1 MKPLCATIAIVV
13 THLCCIVTADA
24 DARQPKGVIGQLN
37 TLIVGPDH
45 FEPHYTTSAT
55 PAVTRTRQKVTSA
68 PPPTTDQPSV
78 ERKTEFA
85 TKTIYGFLDF
95 ITTVGDTVMVF
106 TPNSK
111 TQDSKRQSSTVSLG
125 PTVTDLH
132 RLSPSAVSGSPQLTS
147 AAPGDPAPNTPRPV
161 TTEAL
166 FATPAALSLES
177 SFENSFDNAFGSV
190 RPATNRWSAVRR
202 RGPQTQRRAPPP
214 SRVQPTPKTAPT
226 LDQGPFQPMAPHP
239 TLVPILIEATATPTV
254 QIPPE
259 TRVSLRHNVGYRV
272 KQRPSR
278 RPTTAPFRLDFQS
291 PPTPPPTPEP
301 VETPTPGRLVL
312 SSIDVRPTG
321 LVTTFGGTDVT
332 GILTTVHT
340 TSVIGTYIRGRYAQV
355 LQSSSTIFSSK
366 PVQRTIQP
374 SARQTVHL
382 SATAAEGAAS
392 SPPAPLESDILPLEK
407 LFGGLDGDEGAE
419 SVFADLV
426 AAGSRPSREVVVAP
440 SRPSRF
446 TLRRRGSPS
455 RLPTSSSS
463 SSRRRQKKEEEKE
476 EETTTLPPRR
486 SYSSGRI
493 RNRSR
498 GPSAS
503 ERRKQQLLEKRRQKL
518 SEEEPTPTAASLL
531 QRPRQKKAEPL
542 ARQSFGSRT
551 SQRPERARGSQ
562 RYTSSRDSQP
572 QYSERLS
579 YPQAAGSIVR
589 PQYADRE
596 STTSYE
602 DLRAQYYDTRDQYQD
617 TVSQRY
623 ESTRRP
629 QQQDYQNTRQQYQ
642 DPRQQYQDSRQQYQ
656 DPRQQYQD
664 IRQQYQE
671 PITRRPLQSSRLR
684 VTHPPLT
691 QPTPRPRTRLT
702 RPTRPPTTEPP
713 TPPPTQPTPQY
724 VDELYG
730 PADYYYDYVDYDA
743 VPTTEETVAPTT
755 VSGNSNGDETQILA
769 VSTFRPEGATDFYQ
783 EITTLKTL
791 RHISLG
797 RYTNSQW
804 ITKTQTRT
812 VEVEPTI
819 APSPSQVIP
828 PSSTLTPSVL
838 LVATTTTTPRPEI
851 ENLLGSPSEAPA
863 VMLPP
868 VHLDPSSPS
877 LPLHTMTETYSTTQL
892 VLKSS
897 VIPLVIADNTRS
909 FTITQ
914 TYHVTRVVT
923 ALKTMPPV
931 ELFDERSA
939 LSDAQLEGSHST
951 NHLDIDGFPE
961 ADSLESIGGRFDPDL
976 LEKSTHP
983 EMLALHGSQDKPA
996 TEEAKPATQAT
1007 AEATPVATPSGNPV
1021 IAPAPVATPALPALG
1036 SSSSPLDQMG
1046 QLGQLAQLSQLA
1058 QLGQTNQLGGLGQL
1072 SPQQLLYLQ
1081 LLSPYL
1087 AQLNPAAA
1095 AAQAAT
1101 GPRTVVSSSPVF
1113 VTTTVTNTNRRPVVV
1128 TFRATPSTAYI
1139 TSTTVVST
1147 VLTSYV
1153 TSTMTMAPAQPSF
1166 FG

>member
-1 MKPLCATIAIVV
+1 MCMDPRKWIWDLIPRILISDPTGSLIQPY
-13 THLCCIVTADA
+13 
-24 DARQPKGVIGQLN
+24 ARQPKGVIGQLN

-111 TQDSKRQSSTVSLG
+111 TQ
-125 PTVTDLH
+125 
-132 RLSPSAVSGSPQLTS
+132 
-147 AAPGDPAPNTPRPV
+147 
-161 TTEAL
+161 EAL

-177 SFENSFDNAFGSV
+177 SFENSFDSAFGSV

-278 RPTTAPFRLDFQS
+278 RPTSAPFRLDFQS
-291 PPTPPPTPEP
+291 PPTPPPAPEP
-301 VETPTPGRLVL
+301 VETPAPGRLVL

-366 PVQRTIQP
+366 AVQRTIQP
-374 SARQTVHL
+374 SARHTAHL
-382 SATAAEGAAS
+382 SSTAAEGASS

-455 RLPTSSSS
+455 RLPTSSSSSS

-562 RYTSSRDSQP
+562 RYTSSRDQQP

-602 DLRAQYYDTRDQYQD
+602 DLRAQYYDTRDQYKD
-617 TVSQRY
+617 TVNQRY

-629 QQQDYQNTRQQYQ
+629 QQQDYQDTRQQYQ

-656 DPRQQYQD
+656 DPRQQHQD

-713 TPPPTQPTPQY
+713 TPPPTQPTQPQY

-755 VSGNSNGDETQILA
+755 VSGNSNGDETQIVA

-819 APSPSQVIP
+819 APSPSQVVP

-851 ENLLGSPSEAPA
+851 ENLLGSPSEAPP

-961 ADSLESIGGRFDPDL
+961 ADSLESVGGRFDPDL

-996 TEEAKPATQAT
+996 TEEARPANQAT
-1007 AEATPVATPSGNPV
+1007 AEATPVVSTPSGNPV

-1036 SSSSPLDQMG
+1036 SSLSPLDQMG

-1087 AQLNPAAA
+1087 AQLNPAAAA